1 MIRRLRG
8 TIYHQRLNPLKHQ
21 FRYPAWYTV
30 ADLRQEQPF
39 KSTHHLDRL
48 DQPILDKL
56 EALLKSGTSIWARL
70 DAATAYLGSAST
82 L

>member
-48 DQPILDKL
+48 EP
-56 EALLKSGTSIWARL
+56 
-70 DAATAYLGSAST
+70 AYLGQAGS
-82 L
+82 LG